1 MSPGAPKGNTNALKH
16 GLYARHFNEAQR
28 SGLKRMEWN
37 DFRHEEFLHRVIA
50 EGFFKLL
57 NELLSGVTPDINLIV
72 KLANSL
78 ARCTVAAGTHA
89 RTHAN
94 LNGLDDPLGDALSEA
109 LEDVPFFLDDRN
121 D

>member
-1 MSPGAPKGNTNALKH
+1 MSASAPKGNTNALKH

-28 SGLKRMEWN
+28 SGLKRMEWD
-37 DFRHEEFLHRVIA
+37 DFRHEEFLQRVIA
-50 EGFFKLL
+50 EGIFRLL
-57 NELLSGVTPDINLIV
+57 NDLLAGRTPDIDQVV

-94 LNGLDDPLGDALSEA
+94 LNGVDEPLGDALSEA